1 MSMKNRKNYINF
13 NKIILRYVK
22 MFLWILVVGIP
33 GIEPGSLAA
42 LVFELLDDT
51 YA

>member
-1 MSMKNRKNYINF
+1 MRKLLVNNE
-13 NKIILRYVK
+13 IIFFV
-22 MFLWILVVGIP
+22 ITIVVGIP

-51 YA
+51 YVHST

>member
-1 MSMKNRKNYINF
+1 MRKLSVNNEIIF
-13 NKIILRYVK
+13 LVIKI
-22 MFLWILVVGIP
+22 VVGIP

-51 YA
+51 NV